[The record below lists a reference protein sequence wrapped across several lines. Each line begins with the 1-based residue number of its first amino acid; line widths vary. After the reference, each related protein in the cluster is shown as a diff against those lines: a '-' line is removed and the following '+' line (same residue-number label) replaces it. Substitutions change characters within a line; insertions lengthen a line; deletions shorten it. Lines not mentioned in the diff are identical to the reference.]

1 MKKVYVAII
10 GCGTVGGGT
19 LDILTENREV
29 ILKKTGVDVEVRKI
43 LDKYPEKLAGKVGAE
58 VIARDLDEILADP
71 EISVVVETM
80 GGVEPAKTFILKCF
94 AAGKNV
100 VSANKELIAKH
111 WGELEAAAKANGV
124 GFYFEASCVGG
135 VPVIRTLTESL
146 QGDKIT
152 SVAGIFNGTTNFIL
166 SKMTDE
172 GSDYATVLKEAQK
185 LGFAEANPAAD
196 VEGYD
201 ATYKLSILSSLAF
214 GEYVPYTAIDRKG
227 ITGVTSFDIAAARAG
242 GYVIKLI
249 ASGTRTENGLD
260 VSVAP
265 TFVPL
270 ADPLSTVGGSF
281 NAFKIHGDMVDDV
294 MLTGRGAG
302 ARPTGS
308 AIVSDIVYC
317 ALRSAPL
324 RVPFPIGS
332 ANDKIATA
340 SERKKYFF
348 SVSGADVNAVEA
360 ALGSLPTESVAID
373 IGSGRVE
380 VFTASVEKA
389 ELETALSAVKSTVAD
404 ASIGEV
410 FRVLV

>member
-19 LDILTENREV
+19 FDILTENRDV
-29 ILKKTGVDVEVRKI
+29 ILKKTGADVEVKKI

-58 VIARDLDEILADP
+58 KLASSLDEILADP
-71 EISVVVETM
+71 EISIVVETM

-100 VSANKELIAKH
+100 VSANKELIAKC
-111 WGELEAAAKANGV
+111 WGELEAEAKKNNV

-146 QGDKIT
+146 QGDNIT
-152 SVAGIFNGTTNFIL
+152 SIAGIFNGTTNFIL

-172 GSDYATVLKEAQK
+172 GSDYATVLAEAQK

-214 GEYVPYTAIDRKG
+214 GSYVPYTAIDRKG
-227 ITGVTSFDIAAARAG
+227 ITGVTSADIAAARAN

-249 ASGTRTENGLD
+249 ASGTRTEKGLD

-265 TFVPL
+265 AFVPVS
-270 ADPLSTVGGSF
+270 DPLSQVGGSF

-317 ALRSAPL
+317 ALRRDPL
-324 RVPFPIGS
+324 RVPFEIGS
-332 ANDKIATA
+332 ANDKANTVTA
-340 SERKKYFF
+340 KKKYFF

-360 ALGSLPTESVAID
+360 AVKSLPTESVTLD
-373 IGSGRVE
+373 LGTGRVE
-380 VFTASVEKA
+380 VFTSAVGKD
-389 ELETALSAVKSTVAD
+389 ELEAALSAVKSLAAEVCL
-404 ASIGEV
+404 GEV

>member
-19 LDILTENREV
+19 FDILTENREV
-29 ILKKTGVDVEVRKI
+29 ILKKTGADVEVKKI
-43 LDKYPEKLAGKVGAE
+43 LDKYPEKLAGKVSADKL
-58 VIARDLDEILADP
+58 ASSLDEILADP
-71 EISVVVETM
+71 EISIVVETM

-100 VSANKELIAKH
+100 VSANKELIAKC
-111 WGELEAAAKANGV
+111 WGELEEAAKKNNV

-146 QGDKIT
+146 QGDNIT
-152 SVAGIFNGTTNFIL
+152 SIAGIFNGTTNFIL

-172 GSDYATVLKEAQK
+172 GSDYATVLAEAQK
-185 LGFAEANPAAD
+185 LGFAEANPTAD

-214 GEYVPYTAIDRKG
+214 GSYVPYTAIDRKG
-227 ITGVTSFDIAAARAG
+227 ITGVTSADIAAARAN

-265 TFVPL
+265 TFVPVS
-270 ADPLSTVGGSF
+270 DPLSQVGGSF

-308 AIVSDIVYC
+308 AIVSDIAYC
-317 ALRSAPL
+317 ALRHDPL
-324 RVPFPIGS
+324 RVPFEIGS
-332 ANDKIATA
+332 VSDKANTVTA
-340 SERKKYFF
+340 KKKYFF
-348 SVSGADVNAVEA
+348 SVTGADVNAVEA
-360 ALGSLPTESVAID
+360 AVKSLPTESITLD
-373 IGSGRVE
+373 LGTGRVE
-380 VFTASVEKA
+380 IFTSAVGKD
-389 ELETALSAVKSTVAD
+389 ELEAALSAVKSLAAEVCV
-404 ASIGEV
+404 GEV

>member
-19 LDILTENREV
+19 LDILVENRNT
-29 ILKKTGVDVEVRKI
+29 ILNKTGADVEVKKI
-43 LDKYPEKLAGKVGAE
+43 LDKYPEKLAGKVSADKL
-58 VIARDLDEILADP
+58 ASSLDEILADP

-146 QGDKIT
+146 QGDNIT
-152 SVAGIFNGTTNFIL
+152 SIAGIFNGTTNFIL

-172 GSDYATVLKEAQK
+172 GSDYAEVLKEAQK
-185 LGFAEANPAAD
+185 LGFAEANPTAD

-214 GEYVPYTAIDRKG
+214 GSYVPYTAIDRKG
-227 ITGVTSFDIAAARAG
+227 ITGVTAADIAAARAN

-249 ASGTRTENGLD
+249 ASGVKTDKGLD

-265 TFVPL
+265 TFVPVSN
-270 ADPLSTVGGSF
+270 PLSAVGGSF
-281 NAFKIHGDMVDDV
+281 NAFRLHGDMVDDV
-294 MLTGRGAG
+294 TLTGRGAG

-308 AIVSDIVYC
+308 AIVSDVVYC
-317 ALRSAPL
+317 ALRTEPKYP
-324 RVPFPIGS
+324 PFAIGS
-332 ANDKIATA
+332 TDDEIKTVSAK
-340 SERKKYFF
+340 KKYFF
-348 SVSGADVNAVEA
+348 SVSGADVTAVEKA
-360 ALGSLPTESVAID
+360 IGSLKTESVVLD
-373 IGSGRVE
+373 LNSGRVE
-380 VFTASVEKA
+380 VFTSAVEKSDLNA
-389 ELETALSAVKSTVAD
+389 AIEAVKKAD
-404 ASIGEV
+404 SDAIVGEV
-410 FRVLV
+410 FGILE

>member
-43 LDKYPEKLAGKVGAE
+43 LDKYPEKLAGKVSAE

-201 ATYKLSILSSLAF
+201 AAYKLSILSSLAF

-227 ITGVTSFDIAAARAG
+227 ITSVTSLDIAAARAN

-249 ASGTRTENGLD
+249 ASGVRTEDGLD

-265 TFVPL
+265 TFVP
-270 ADPLSTVGGSF
+270 ASDPLSAVGGSF
-281 NAFKIHGDMVDDV
+281 NAFKIHGDMADDV
-294 MLTGRGAG
+294 MLTGRGSG

-317 ALRSAPL
+317 ALRTEPKYPSF
-324 RVPFPIGS
+324 RIGS
-332 ANDKIATA
+332 TADKIKTVSAK
-340 SERKKYFF
+340 KKYFF
-348 SVSGADVNAVEA
+348 SVSGADVNAVEV
-360 ALGSLPTESVAID
+360 ALGSLPTESVALD